1 MKVAF
6 IVGSFPTLSETFIL
20 NQITGLLDL
29 GHQVDIYASRNLGER
44 KVHPDIAKYRLM
56 ERVRYFDIPTNKPKR
71 VLKAAW
77 LIESNF
83 YKSPLAML
91 NALNVFKFGKK
102 ALSPRT
108 FYYLVPFLGREQDYD
123 IIHCHFGP
131 RGIVGVFLKDL
142 GIGGKVVTTFHAHDI
157 NKFVRE
163 RGKNVY
169 SYLFKRGDAFL
180 PISNYCAKE
189 LIKLGCEKEKMT
201 IHRMGIDLQKFRYSP
216 KKAAKGESVKIL
228 TVGRLVECKGH
239 EYAIRALAEVIRKH
253 KNVKYVIAG
262 DGPLRSYLENLV
274 KDLNLKEN
282 VNFLGEVDQDEVT
295 KLYRESHLFVLPS
308 VTAADGNQ
316 EGVPVVL
323 MEAQASGLPV
333 VSTLFTGVPEV
344 VADGKSGFLVSE
356 RDVSALA
363 EKLEYLIDHPDLWPK
378 MGRAGS
384 NLVEENY
391 NIKKLNL
398 KLVKIFED
406 LL

>member
-1 MKVAF
+1 M
-6 IVGSFPTLSETFIL
+6 
-20 NQITGLLDL
+20 
-29 GHQVDIYASRNLGER
+29 
-44 KVHPDIAKYRLM
+44 
-56 ERVRYFDIPTNKPKR
+56 
-71 VLKAAW
+71 
-77 LIESNF
+77 
-83 YKSPLAML
+83 
-91 NALNVFKFGKK
+91 
-102 ALSPRT
+102 
-108 FYYLVPFLGREQDYD
+108 
-123 IIHCHFGP
+123 
-131 RGIVGVFLKDL
+131 
-142 GIGGKVVTTFHAHDI
+142 
-157 NKFVRE
+157 
-163 RGKNVY
+163 
-169 SYLFKRGDAFL
+169 
-180 PISNYCAKE
+180 
-189 LIKLGCEKEKMT
+189 
-201 IHRMGIDLQKFRYSP
+201 
-216 KKAAKGESVKIL
+216 
-228 TVGRLVECKGH
+228 
-239 EYAIRALAEVIRKH
+239 
-253 KNVKYVIAG
+253 KYVIAG